1 MPVTVVVRMGM
12 SMFMIVGMSVI
23 MVVVMVMNR
32 ERHVAVG
39 VNMFMHMWAGMAA
52 AASGAHGF
60 SSYSS
65 EVCRAL
71 ICREGSMAIFC
82 SSFCSYGEK
91 RTQKRVRGVCRR
103 SGLQP

>member
-1 MPVTVVVRMGM
+1 M
-12 SMFMIVGMSVI
+12 SMFMIVGLSVI

-91 RTQKRVRGVCRR
+91 RTLKKG
-103 SGLQP
+103 